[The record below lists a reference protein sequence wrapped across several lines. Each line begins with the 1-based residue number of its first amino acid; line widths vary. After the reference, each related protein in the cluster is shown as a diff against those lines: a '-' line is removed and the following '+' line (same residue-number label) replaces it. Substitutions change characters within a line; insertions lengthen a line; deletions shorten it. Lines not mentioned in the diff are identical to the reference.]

1 MSDLLES
8 LSKNPMVA
16 VMGILFLAC
25 ILTIPCIFYSRYL
38 KNKEKRFM
46 EVHEGQ
52 SFLTIYGK
60 QIKIDGKNVKSFE
73 RVSRAKESLYT
84 SNDYINVV
92 LDPGEHV
99 ISALFGK
106 ARSLDNLQYAN
117 QAEAKLILE
126 PNCQYMIGCY
136 AYSATQRK
144 NYYSDGYYDGDLPP
158 YIFDQQIGERTF
170 LICYKENNLNGDSS
184 MFT

>member
-1 MSDLLES
+1 MSNLLES
-8 LSKNPMVA
+8 LSKNPMVV
-16 VMGILFLAC
+16 VMGILFIAC
-25 ILTIPCIFYSRYL
+25 ILTIPCIFYSWYL

-52 SFLTIYGK
+52 AFLTIYGK
-60 QIKIDGKNVKSFE
+60 KIKIDERNGKFFE
-73 RVSRAKESLYT
+73 HVPRAKELLYT

-106 ARSLDNLQYAN
+106 ARSLDNLQYTN
-117 QAEAKLILE
+117 EEIKLTLE
-126 PNCQYMIGCY
+126 PDYQYMLGCY
-136 AYSATQRK
+136 AYSAAQRK

-158 YIFDQQIGERTF
+158 YIFDQQIREKTF
-170 LICYKENNLNGDSS
+170 LICYREGPLNGDS
-184 MFT
+184 